1 VIVVFSFDR
10 FTKDWLVYLVTFGSI
25 IGTMS
30 FPTWFFQGME
40 KMKFITYLTL
50 GSRLIYTI
58 AIFIFVQSEEDFL
71 FVPLL
76 NFLSLFI
83 IGIIS
88 LVVIYKEFGVVLRFP
103 GRKYIF
109 LQFYKGWYLF
119 ISHFSINLFT
129 GLNMIILGMV
139 SSNLIVGYYALAEKV
154 VTIIISLFSPVNQA
168 LYPHVVQLVKKSR
181 ELSIKFVKKIFRYI
195 FFASTLIWLF
205 FVIFSKI
212 IFILVFGE
220 DSINALSVFYILSA
234 LIIIRPLAAWTYNV
248 ILISFK
254 QEKHFVKMFLTA
266 AVVNIIIIVILLPW
280 FGAKENVI
288 AFSLVVSEIIALS
301 LGLYLYKSKVL
312 RSKGSL

>member
-1 VIVVFSFDR
+1 MVIGQI
-10 FTKDWLVYLVTFGSI
+10 L
-25 IGTMS
+25 
-30 FPTWFFQGME
+30 FPVWFFQGME

-83 IGIIS
+83 VGIIS

-103 GRKYIF
+103 GTKYIF